1 MWSQI
6 SSSKEAKAE
15 RTSNE
20 INYAY
25 ALNGGFI
32 VMAIIGLYID
42 SFTQCRRYYRRWAI
56 LNQHLVILPCDLKEN
71 TKNESFESPSSAVNI
86 SDQISTEPTHNAVIM
101 SISSHHS
108 GLGQHQ
114 IANFDL
120 VLANPIHLHSYYLNE
135 ENMEVNEHWSL
146 MSSSLQLPSEGQE
159 RFSFRESH
167 SAPISL
173 QYSQIIR
180 ESYV

>member
-1 MWSQI
+1 M
-6 SSSKEAKAE
+6 SK
-15 RTSNE
+15 E

-32 VMAIIGLYID
+32 VMAFIGLYVD

-56 LNQHLVILPCDLKEN
+56 LNQHLVILPCDLKED
-71 TKNESFESPSSAVNI
+71 TKNESFESPGSAVNI
-86 SDQISTEPTHNAVIM
+86 NDQISTEPAHNVIM

-114 IANFDL
+114 IANFDM
-120 VLANPIHLHSYYLNE
+120 VLANPIHSHSYYLNE
-135 ENMEVNEHWSL
+135 ENIEVNERWSE

-159 RFSFRESH
+159 RFSLRESY
-167 SAPISL
+167 SAPISH
-173 QYSQIIR
+173 QYSQTIR